1 MDDSLAL
8 AGDDKR
14 RPRLVDEDGVNLIH
28 DDEIVAALHHFLLVD
43 GHVVAQIIEAELVVR
58 AVGDIGGI
66 GDTAL
71 PSAEIVDD
79 QADGETEEA
88 VYLAHPLRV
97 TLGQIVVDRDNVDA
111 LAGQGI
117 EVGRKQRN
125 KRFAFAGLHFR
136 NASLMQHDAA
146 DDLHAVGTHSQH
158 AVRRLADGRKG
169 LRKKVI
175 QRFTGGQT
183 IPELLRLCAELL
195 VRELAVG
202 ILQRHD
208 GVDGRLQLLDLTLGA
223 RAEYFCKQTH
233 N

>member
-1 MDDSLAL
+1 M
-8 AGDDKR
+8 
-14 RPRLVDEDGVNLIH
+14 
-28 DDEIVAALHHFLLVD
+28 AALHHFLLVD
-43 GHVVAQIIEAELVVR
+43 GHVVAQIIEAELVIR
-58 AVGDIGGI
+58 TVGDIGGI

-71 PSAEIVDD
+71 PGAEIVDN
-79 QADGETEEA
+79 QADGETKEA
-88 VYLAHPLRV
+88 MHLTHPLRV

-117 EVGRKQRN
+117 EVGREQCD

-169 LRKKVI
+169 LRKKVV

-223 RAEYFCKQTH
+223 RAE
-233 N
+233 

>member
-1 MDDSLAL
+1 ME
-8 AGDDKR
+8 
-14 RPRLVDEDGVNLIH
+14 EDTTH
-28 DDEIVAALHHFLLVD
+28 
-43 GHVVAQIIEAELVVR
+43 
-58 AVGDIGGI
+58 
-66 GDTAL
+66 
-71 PSAEIVDD
+71 
-79 QADGETEEA
+79 
-88 VYLAHPLRV
+88 
-97 TLGQIVVDRDNVDA
+97 
-111 LAGQGI
+111 
-117 EVGRKQRN
+117 
-125 KRFAFAGLHFR
+125 
-136 NASLMQHDAA
+136 
-146 DDLHAVGTHSQH
+146 DLHVKRTLAEH

-169 LRKKVI
+169 LRKKVV